1 MAPFLRPGYGIASR
15 SRFGQQKLFT
25 KHLQESATFVMSST
39 APQPTKTGLGDL
51 NIPSSVESTS
61 SPYQLYYI
69 RFYSPTKNSRS
80 PSSYALGYRPR
91 WGSGP
96 MDAST
101 TIYIGCAPGT
111 AGRLEGK
118 PYRKTNIAAE
128 KRAKQVERADVHWLG
143 KVNDLDRVVEIMGKV
158 CWNNGTNIGQAQKRW
173 CQRVAMRIDWGRTWV
188 VAGWVTLPEDEK
200 MAGRVW
206 TLAS

>member
-1 MAPFLRPGYGIASR
+1 
-15 SRFGQQKLFT
+15 
-25 KHLQESATFVMSST
+25 
-39 APQPTKTGLGDL
+39 
-51 NIPSSVESTS
+51 
-61 SPYQLYYI
+61 
-69 RFYSPTKNSRS
+69 
-80 PSSYALGYRPR
+80 
-91 WGSGP
+91 

-111 AGRLEGK
+111 TGRLEGK

-128 KRAKQVERADVHWLG
+128 KRAKQVQRADVHWLG
-143 KVNDLDRVVEIMGKV
+143 KVNDFDRVVEIMGKV

>member
-15 SRFGQQKLFT
+15 SRFGQQKLFILQELGEVSRNRSFLA
-25 KHLQESATFVMSST
+25 KHLQESATFVVSST

-111 AGRLEGK
+111 
-118 PYRKTNIAAE
+118 T
-128 KRAKQVERADVHWLG
+128 G
-143 KVNDLDRVVEIMGKV
+143 KVNDFDRVVEIMGKV

>member
-1 MAPFLRPGYGIASR
+1 MATVQDGAAVLW
-15 SRFGQQKLFT
+15 T
-25 KHLQESATFVMSST
+25 HL
-39 APQPTKTGLGDL
+39 PQ
-51 NIPSSVESTS
+51 STS
-61 SPYQLYYI
+61 DVHLVLPVDLRESHIEKQ
-69 RFYSPTKNSRS
+69 TSR
-80 PSSYALGYRPR
+80 
-91 WGSGP
+91 
-96 MDAST
+96 
-101 TIYIGCAPGT
+101 
-111 AGRLEGK
+111 
-118 PYRKTNIAAE
+118 RK

-143 KVNDLDRVVEIMGKV
+143 KVNDFDRVVEIMGKV